1 MKRTGMTL
9 GWLVGAA
16 ARKAGRA
23 SMRGIVGGAMMAA
36 ALVLGMTACS
46 SDETIADEAKVEK
59 PTAQQGTIHVT
70 VGAGISDPPPT
81 PPLQWRGVAPR
92 RAATWWSRSMR

>member
-1 MKRTGMTL
+1 MRTKGITL
-9 GWLVGAA
+9 GWLVMAA

-46 SDETIADEAKVEK
+46 SENDL
-59 PTAQQGTIHVT
+59 
-70 VGAGISDPPPT
+70 AGEMICENT
-81 PPLQWRGVAPR
+81 
-92 RAATWWSRSMR
+92 TT